1 MEFPSRGHGRT
12 LAFRTPWYTH
22 ENVSRLVPLL
32 RRRFLVAA
40 LAGFAMVST
49 LDGCLSPTLPLPP
62 PENPAVSKIDDEGY
76 VTLTG
81 APASVEAGAL
91 VYGFNVRIEKGQIVR
106 ATDYGS
112 YTLRLPAAVGD
123 QITVW
128 QEVGTEQSASILV
141 KVRE

>member
-1 MEFPSRGHGRT
+1 LSRVSLLLCRRWFVA
-12 LAFRTPWYTH
+12 AF
-22 ENVSRLVPLL
+22 
-32 RRRFLVAA
+32 AA
-40 LAGFAMVST
+40 LAIVST

-62 PENPAVSKIDDEGY
+62 PENPAVSKVDDEGF

-91 VYGFNVRIEKGQIVR
+91 VYGFNVRVEKGQIVR
-106 ATDYGS
+106 ATDWGS
-112 YTLRLPAAVGD
+112 FTLRLPAAVGD